1 MSLIQAW
8 SLSIFRLARFRA
20 GSLSARKAVGLSLM
34 LLCVMLLCTWV
45 DGAQALSLREA
56 AELALQ
62 NDPRLR
68 AAEQS
73 VAESKAN
80 IDVARAG
87 YLPTVSVGAA
97 AGEQRIDFKGDF
109 PAGLP
114 EPRRLNPLSASVS
127 ARQPLYSG
135 GLTGAQ
141 MAASRSRLEA
151 AQQSEAAT
159 HQMLL
164 LAAITAYLDVVRD
177 RDVVELSEK
186 NVQRLQQALD
196 DARSRFDIGTHT
208 STDVLLVAAQRAEG
222 EALRKRAYA
231 SLRISTAGFV
241 RVIGDNPEN
250 LSRVWPLPEV
260 PGSLDQALSAAALTP
275 SVLAANA
282 QRASAQAQVDA
293 TRATLFPT
301 LSIDAKAST
310 QDDEEYG
317 LNRYNYWAIQL
328 QATLPIYA
336 GGSNTARLT
345 AARAGAMAADARAE
359 NERYAAIES
368 ITQAWADYEASTDII
383 AANAAAAEASL
394 SARNAVQEELDVGS
408 RTTFDLLNAERDL
421 FALQISLAASQ
432 RDRIVASYRLLAA
445 CGQLD
450 LSKVPP

>member
-1 MSLIQAW
+1 MSLITAW
-8 SLSIFRLARFRA
+8 RLSTYSLASFRDD
-20 GSLSARKAVGLSLM
+20 SMSARKTVGLPLM
-34 LLCVMLLCTWV
+34 LLCAWV

-73 VAESKAN
+73 VAESNAN

-87 YLPTVSVGAA
+87 YLPSVSVGAA
-97 AGEQRIDFKGDF
+97 AGKQRIDFKSDF

-114 EPRRLNPLSASVS
+114 EPRRLNPLSASLS

-135 GLTGAQ
+135 GLTTAQ
-141 MAASRSRLEA
+141 MTDARSRLEA

-159 HQMLL
+159 RQMLL

-196 DARSRFDIGTHT
+196 DVRSRFDIGTNT
-208 STDVLLVAAQRAEG
+208 STDMLLVAAQRAEG

-241 RVIGDNPEN
+241 RVIRDNPEN
-250 LSRVWPLPEV
+250 LSRAWPLPEA
-260 PGSLDQALSAAALTP
+260 PGSLDQALSTAALTP

-282 QRASAQAQVDA
+282 QSASAQAQVDA
-293 TRATLFPT
+293 ARATLFPT
-301 LSIDAKAST
+301 LSIDARAST
-310 QDDEEYG
+310 QDDKEYG
-317 LNRYNYWAIQL
+317 LNRYDYWAVQL

-336 GGSNTARLT
+336 GGSNTARIT
-345 AARAGAMAADARAE
+345 AAHAGAMAAEARAE
-359 NERYAAIES
+359 NERYAAIEL
-368 ITQAWADYEASTDII
+368 ITQAWAYYEASTEII

-394 SARNAVQEELDVGS
+394 SARNAVQEELKVGS

-421 FALQISLAASQ
+421 FALQVSLASSQ

-450 LSKVPP
+450 LSKVAP